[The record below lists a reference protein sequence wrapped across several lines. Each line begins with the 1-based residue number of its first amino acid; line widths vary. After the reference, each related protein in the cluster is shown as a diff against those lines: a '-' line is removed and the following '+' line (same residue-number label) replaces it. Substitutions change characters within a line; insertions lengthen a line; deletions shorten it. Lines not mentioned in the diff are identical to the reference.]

1 MTETQLPSTE
11 SRVPTLLPFVSV
23 VLAFG
28 FLVGGSS
35 LFAAQPGQQGGF
47 SGNNK
52 QAVGGF
58 TGPGPALS
66 TVDQAQ
72 NLRDDVP
79 VSLRGNIIQHIG
91 GDTYLFKDDSGTI
104 RVDIDHDIWNGQII
118 GPTDTV
124 KIDGE
129 VDKDWNS
136 VEIDVKRLIKQ

>member
-1 MTETQLPSTE
+1 M
-11 SRVPTLLPFVSV
+11 PFVSV

-28 FLVGGSS
+28 LLMGSNS
-35 LFAAQPGQQGGF
+35 LSAAQSGQQGGF
-47 SGNNK
+47 SDNNK
-52 QAVGGF
+52 QVAGGF
-58 TGPGPALS
+58 SGPGPALS
-66 TVDQAQ
+66 TVDQVQ

-104 RVDIDHDIWNGQII
+104 RVDIDHDIWNGQIV
-118 GPTDTV
+118 GPADTV